1 MHWQPMTPQD
11 LPAVSAI
18 AGCVHPDYP
27 ENDAVFAE
35 RLRLYPEGCL
45 ALHDAATIVGYVI
58 SHPWHDKQ
66 PPALNMLLR
75 TIPSSASSYYLHDIA
90 LLPAARCAGA
100 ASAAIAT
107 LIQHAASRNAAN
119 ISLVAVNDS
128 ASFWLRHGFEV
139 LNEASLKQKLAS
151 YGDDARFMFR
161 RMPA

>member
-1 MHWQPMTPQD
+1 
-11 LPAVSAI
+11 
-18 AGCVHPDYP
+18 
-27 ENDAVFAE
+27 
-35 RLRLYPEGCL
+35 
-45 ALHDAATIVGYVI
+45 VGYVI

-66 PPALNMLLR
+66 PPALNRLLR
-75 TIPSSASSYYLHDIA
+75 TIPSSALSYYLHDIA
-90 LLPAARCAGA
+90 LLPAARCSGA
-100 ASAAIAT
+100 ASAVIAT

-139 LNEASLKQKLAS
+139 LNEAGLKQKLAS